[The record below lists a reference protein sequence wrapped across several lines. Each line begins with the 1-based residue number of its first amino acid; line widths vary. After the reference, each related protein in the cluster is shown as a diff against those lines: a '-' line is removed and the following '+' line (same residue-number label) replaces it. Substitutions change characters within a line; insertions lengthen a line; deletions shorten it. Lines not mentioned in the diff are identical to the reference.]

1 MPKEQSPGK
10 PTTRRYSAEEKAA
23 AVRMVRTLRAELGT
37 EQGTVQRVARQ
48 LGYGVESV
56 RTWVRQ
62 VDIDEGLAPGVTT
75 SESKKVKELEQEIRE
90 LKRANEILKRA
101 AKFLRGGARPPTQE
115 IVDFIDDNRGEFGVE
130 PICTVL
136 RSAGLQ
142 VALSTYYDAK
152 ARVPSAR
159 ALRDA
164 VLGPALCQLWKDNY
178 CVYGARKLWKTARR
192 DGHDVGRDQV
202 ARLMR
207 AAGIEGVRR
216 GKRVRTTK
224 ADPAAARHPD
234 LVHRNFAAAAPNQLW
249 VTDLTFVPSW
259 AGVAYV
265 CFIIDAHS
273 RMIVGWRVA
282 SHMRTSMVLDALE
295 MARWSRGTT
304 LQDLICHSDAGSQFT
319 SIRYGE
325 RLAEIG
331 AVPSIGT
338 VGDSF
343 DNALAETVNGYYK
356 AELIYGPARSRPWK
370 TVEDVELATLSWV
383 HWHNTSR
390 LHSYLGD
397 IPPTEFEAAFYDAY
411 RTDQPLI
418 GIQ

>member
-136 RSAGLQ
+136 RAAGLQ

-249 VTDLTFVPSW
+249 VTDLTFVPTW